1 MIDEYVNK
9 FIDNLPETS
18 RKFQKI
24 DLVLDGG
31 LFNGSYLVG
40 ALYFLKEM
48 ERRKY
53 IKIDRIS
60 GCSIGSVVS
69 FLYFIDALDM
79 MPKLYDIINREFKD
93 NLNLNSI
100 KLLKTYLKDRIPH
113 DICCKVNGRLYICY
127 HDIKKRKK
135 VIKCKYKN
143 IDEIIDTIIK
153 SCYIPLLIDKN
164 MLYKNKYIDGMN
176 AFIFKKENN
185 KKILHMELLGYDK
198 FLYAFNIKNEKT
210 NFHRIL
216 SGLLDIHSFFIKN
229 SKTSMCSYVEDWNMI
244 NKCNHNIKLLF
255 ETVFVYIIYL
265 INYVKK
271 YIPIDIK
278 DNLVVKIISKINFDI
293 FSIILESYCL

>member
-69 FLYFIDALDM
+69 FLYFIDALDI
-79 MPKLYDIINREFKD
+79 MPKLYDIINREFKN

-100 KLLKTYLKDRIPH
+100 KLLKTFLKDRIPS
-113 DICCKVNGRLYICY
+113 DICCKIKGRLFICY

-135 VIKCKYKN
+135 VVKSRYKN

-153 SCYIPLLIDKN
+153 SCYIPLLIDNN

-244 NKCNHNIKLLF
+244 NKCNHNLKLLF
-255 ETVFVYIIYL
+255 EIVFVYIMYL
-265 INYVKK
+265 INYMKK
-271 YIPIDIK
+271 YIPNDIK
-278 DNLVVKIISKINFDI
+278 DNLIVKIISKINFDI